1 MRDLLNIIQQLSD
14 PKTLTEATRGL
25 LYREKGDTFFKGNIE
40 NPEQVLVFDEVKYFP
55 GMPGQY
61 ETPEEMIAVYQKL
74 EKTLVIQP
82 ANNPNKSMKS
92 FALLKMHDEAT
103 NEPIY
108 FAKFFGQIL
117 PDMTGKWTNTE
128 LKDSLGYQLNKATS
142 LKSSYSLKPADIF
155 PPNSRFKNI
164 QALYNAFKASDKTP
178 KFLPGFSMLYGRAS
192 KLPVFTDSE
201 KYLTAI
207 RDDLGEIIGPVAL
220 IQGLDVGTG
229 AEAARKDLLGPNGS
243 WAGSAV
249 SFPSGKTNG
258 LVDSYIFTPEGLEVG
273 ISSKGEKGA
282 TASVK
287 NINDGVI
294 YVKTKGTDE
303 QKKLLTKY
311 AKQVK
316 IINDVGTANTIEFPL
331 RLGVDQGF
339 ISKETAFMIQEL
351 IREGAK
357 SIDDIDMDENT
368 KIELINLVQTKGAK
382 DENMSNYN
390 IGYRALASLAEA
402 VADYINSDPLFG
414 EACLKFLNSSPL
426 IQLHAKAKQEKDGS
440 VSISEF
446 TSKYPPNFQG
456 TVKLDPTKTYS
467 STGAGGR
474 MGFAYN
480 GKDADE
486 PEKSTKS
493 KAKINKEL
501 TKVAEPNKV
510 TKLSQR
516 VKAGGDVGRSKQSV
530 VKKR

>member
-1 MRDLLNIIQQLSD
+1 MRDLLNIIQQLSN

-25 LYREKGDTFFKGNIE
+25 LYREKGDTFFKGDIE
-40 NPEQVLVFDEVKYFP
+40 NPEQILVFDETKYFP
-55 GMPGQY
+55 GIPGEY
-61 ETPEEMIAVYQKL
+61 DTPEEMIAAYQQL
-74 EKTLVIQP
+74 EKTISIQP
-82 ANNPNKSMKS
+82 ANTPNKSMKS
-92 FALLKMHDEAT
+92 FALLKMHDEKT
-103 NEPIY
+103 NEPVY
-108 FAKFFGQIL
+108 FAKFFGKIL
-117 PDMTGKWTNTE
+117 PDMTGKWTNKE
-128 LKDSLGYQLNKATS
+128 LLGYQLNKATS
-142 LKSSYSLKPADIF
+142 LKASYGLKPADIF
-155 PPNSRFKNI
+155 PPNARFKNI
-164 QALYNAFKASDKTP
+164 QALYNAFKASAKTP
-178 KFLPGFSMLYGRAS
+178 KFLEGFSMLYGGS
-192 KLPVFTDSE
+192 PQLPVFDDSE
-201 KYLTAI
+201 KYLKAI

-229 AEAARKDLLGPNGS
+229 AEAARKDLLGPSGS

-249 SFPSGKTNG
+249 SFPNEKNKG
-258 LVDSYIFTPEGLEVG
+258 LVDSYIVTPEGIEVG

-287 NINDGVI
+287 NINDGI
-294 YVKTKGTDE
+294 TYVKAEGTDE

-316 IINDVGTANTIEFPL
+316 MINDVGTAGTIEFPL
-331 RLGVDQGF
+331 RIGVEQGF
-339 ISKETAFMIQEL
+339 ISRETAFMIQEL
-351 IREGAK
+351 IREGVK

-368 KIELINLVQTKGAK
+368 KIELINLIQTKGAK
-382 DENMSNYN
+382 DETMPNYN

-402 VADYINSDPLFG
+402 VADYINNDPLFG

-426 IQLHAKAKQEKDGS
+426 IQLHAKANQGKDGS
-440 VSISEF
+440 VSISGF

-474 MGFAYN
+474 MGFAYD

-486 PEKSTKS
+486 PEKPSKS
-493 KAKINKEL
+493 KAIVNKEL
-501 TKVAEPNKV
+501 TKVAEPSKV

-516 VKAGGDVGRSKQSV
+516 VKDGGDVGRSKQAV